1 MRFYVPVKRVSKEKS
16 AKVGRTV
23 KDEINSLQDE
33 STALLSQEG
42 TLRVS
47 TELLVLTAFYC
58 P

>member
-1 MRFYVPVKRVSKEKS
+1 MPVKRVSKEKS
-16 AKVGRTV
+16 AKVGHTV

-47 TELLVLTAFYC
+47 NELLVLTAFYC